1 LNISPVGSH
10 KALYG
15 DQVASSAVSI
25 LSNKEAW
32 LNEHMEYME
41 VMRRDAR
48 VPAHQ
53 ITQFLKGRG

>member
-10 KALYG
+10 KALDG
-15 DQVASSAVSI
+15 DQVAITAASI
-25 LSNKEAW
+25 LTNKEAW
-32 LNEHMEYME
+32 LDEHMEYMD